1 MNEGKRNILLPSGI
15 ERKIDFLSSGERKG
29 KSPKQVYVKALV
41 RCIFV
46 VVGVTVM
53 DARICQ
59 KSQKCYY

>member
-1 MNEGKRNILLPSGI
+1 MNEGKRNILLPSGR

-46 VVGVTVM
+46 VVGAAVTKT
-53 DARICQ
+53 RIR
-59 KSQKCYY
+59 